1 MITED
6 ETGRRWL
13 VLEGDPAYTIVD
25 KLNDKGMKYLAITQ
39 RAIQTGSFGAF
50 EEADFDPYP
59 ALKAAAELRTTSEK
73 VADLFLASGKRKYQI
88 RQAAR
93 LVGEKTGI
101 PPMHDYKGVPGL
113 DRALPELVEH
123 SWDATTST
131 Y

>member
-50 EEADFDPYP
+50 AEADFNPHS
-59 ALKAAAELRTTSEK
+59 ALKAAEDLRTS
-73 VADLFLASGKRKYQI
+73 APDAASIFLNKGRRNFQI
-88 RQAAR
+88 RQAFR
-93 LVGEKTGI
+93 LIVGKTEV
-101 PPMHDYKGVPGL
+101 PQVYLQQGV
-113 DRALPELVEH
+113 DEL
-123 SWDATTST
+123 A
-131 Y
+131 